1 MDKTRRVFN
10 IKAESRKDAS
20 SGHMYIDGMIPYNS
34 RSLLISERGRQFFE
48 QLAPTAFAR
57 TLNAGTDV
65 KMLWNHDDKEVLGS
79 RKAGTLTLENRAD
92 GLHFS
97 CLLPDHAANRF
108 ETVSRGDVD
117 GTSFEFLVDGPGD
130 SWSQTED
137 GMPLRTVTAAH
148 LFEISPCTF
157 PAYPGSSSEAATRSM
172 PGEEPPEQTLTETPE
187 DCRKTEEAELRK
199 RQENELVAIRAA
211 AGL

>member
-1 MDKTRRVFN
+1 MDKTSRVLN
-10 IKAESRKDAS
+10 IKAESRKDPS
-20 SGHMYIDGMIPYNS
+20 SGKMYVDGMIPYNS

-48 QLAPTAFAR
+48 VLAPSAFVR

-65 KMLWNHDDKEVLGS
+65 KMLWNHDANEVLGS

-117 GTSFEFLVDGPGD
+117 GTSFSFQADVNGD
-130 SWSQTED
+130 AWAQTED

-172 PGEEPPEQTLTETPE
+172 PGEEPPEQPPAETPE
-187 DCRKTEEAELRK
+187 DRRKAEEANLRK
-199 RQENELVAIRAA
+199 LQENEIALILAPL
-211 AGL
+211 GL

>member
-1 MDKTRRVFN
+1 MDKTKRVLN
-10 IKAESRKDAS
+10 IKAETRKDAS
-20 SGHMYIDGMIPYNS
+20 TGHMYIDGTIPYNS

-48 QLAPTAFAR
+48 VLAPTVFSR
-57 TLNAGTDV
+57 TLNAGSDV

-79 RKAGTLTLENRAD
+79 RKAGTLALESRAD

-117 GTSFEFLVDGPGD
+117 GTSFEFQLDGPGE

-172 PGEEPPEQTLTETPE
+172 PGEEPPEQPPAEKPE
-187 DCRKTEEAELRK
+187 DRRKTEEAELRK
-199 RQENELVAIRAA
+199 RQENEIAVILAPL
-211 AGL
+211 GL